1 MMGKYCGDSI
11 PPSSVSSNNDV
22 LIHLY
27 SNDYGTEAGFKMEY
41 NPIGKTPQFKTT
53 LNIIGIIRYGTIHL
67 RRRHALVGRGQK
79 FAKFADGQC

>member
-41 NPIGKTPQFKTT
+41 HPIGKQTHQCKTT
-53 LNIIGIIRYGTIHL
+53 LNLIKIDT
-67 RRRHALVGRGQK
+67 
-79 FAKFADGQC
+79 